1 MEMDN
6 PLPPELDPHGRS
18 RGRGRDDV
26 GGLRKPQARPSGVT
40 QQDVDLVGP
49 AFRKVTGP
57 DDKERPATGSVSG
70 TVSQDPAESRT
81 DDVGGLHRP
90 RTAGGGEAGSA
101 LEILLKQLGLWDKWH
116 AGGPDPAK

>member
-1 MEMDN
+1 VIEQDN

-18 RGRGRDDV
+18 GGGNDL
-26 GGLRKPQARPSGVT
+26 GGLPKLKARPAGVT

-70 TVSQDPAESRT
+70 TVSRDPAESEA

-101 LEILLKQLGLWDKWH
+101 FETLLKQLGLWDKWK